1 MGLGHELQREAV
13 ILHGELGELD
23 VVVAAIGHVLQ
34 RPAVI
39 LHGHLGN
46 GTKVGAVLVHHFQR
60 AGVFLH
66 GQLGD
71 LDVVGVGLGHV
82 VQSEWVNS
90 VAVVEGHQKAIATYG
105 PVADWDVS
113 AITDMSELLAL
124 ACRISMRT
132 YPAGAP
138 RASRT

>member
-1 MGLGHELQREAV
+1 MDGSRL
-13 ILHGELGELD
+13 
-23 VVVAAIGHVLQ
+23 VLPPDR
-34 RPAVI
+34 RPARRRRRR
-39 LHGHLGN
+39 
-46 GTKVGAVLVHHFQR
+46 AVSPPLAPSGRHRRPALAQPAAAVAFAAAALALAATALALTSTADVHPFMTNAR
-60 AGVFLH
+60 PLPDDAA
-66 GQLGD
+66 
-71 LDVVGVGLGHV
+71 
-82 VQSEWVNS
+82 VQEYNTDPT
-90 VAVVEGHQKAIATYG
+90 GAIATYG